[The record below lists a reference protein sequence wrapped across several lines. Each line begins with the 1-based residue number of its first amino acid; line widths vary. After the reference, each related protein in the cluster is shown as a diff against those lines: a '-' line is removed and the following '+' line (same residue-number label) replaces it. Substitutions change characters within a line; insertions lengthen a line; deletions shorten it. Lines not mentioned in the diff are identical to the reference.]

1 MPKTGTATG
10 TGREKKEMGIRT
22 TIILLAAALGAA
34 LPLAFANAQMIARPA
49 NSDVPIP
56 MGTTKGLRPDRLVI
70 RGGIMVTGRGTPGT
84 GRAAPP
90 EGPVDIVVENGRI
103 VDIIPVDPV
112 SVASGLSEQATG
124 DLIIDATGKY
134 VLPGLFDLH
143 AHIPAIDRAGDDAI
157 AYSFRLWLGH
167 GVTTLRDAGTGA
179 GLERMTEQR
188 RLSEAHQIVAP
199 RMRLYKRWPNTGRV
213 GGAGHTPDEARR
225 LVREFHDQG
234 ADGIKVSHGPGHH
247 PDVLAAIVEEAA
259 ELKMDGVIVDLK
271 VSETDARIASEAGV
285 VSIEH
290 WYGVPDAAL
299 PGTQNFPTDYNY
311 LDELVRFRLA
321 GHLWKE
327 AVEYPD
333 ALSDVIDG
341 MIAEGT
347 AWVPTFSIYEAN
359 LDFMRVVTLPWRD
372 RFVHPAILEEWR
384 PQAGVHASFHS
395 EWRTA
400 DEIAWKENYRYWM
413 NWVHEFWSRG
423 GLLGL
428 GSDSG
433 SQQSLYG
440 FGLVRELELMQQAGI
455 HPLDV
460 IKIATTNSAR
470 VMGLEENLCGI
481 RFGCVADLIV
491 VDGNPIDNF
500 KVLYGGGFAYYGTDR
515 QGEGGVIW
523 TIKEGE
529 VYDARALLREAEWY
543 VEQDKR

>member
-1 MPKTGTATG
+1 M
-10 TGREKKEMGIRT
+10 RT
-22 TIILLAAALGAA
+22 RIAVTCLAAALVPA
-34 LPLAFANAQMIARPA
+34 LPLALANAQTIAQAA

-56 MGTTKGLRPDRLVI
+56 MGTTEGLKPDRLVI

-103 VDIIPVDPV
+103 VDIIPIDPV

-124 DLIIDATGKY
+124 DLIIDANGKY

-199 RMRLYKRWPNTGRV
+199 RMRLHKRWPNTGRV

-247 PDVLAAIVEEAA
+247 PDVLAAIAEEAA

-290 WYGVPDAAL
+290 WYGIPDAAL

-311 LDELVRFRLA
+311 LDELVRFRVA

-341 MIAEGT
+341 MIANGT
-347 AWVPTFSIYEAN
+347 AWVPTFQIYEAN

-400 DEIAWKENYRYWM
+400 DEIAWKENYRHWM
-413 NWVHEFWSRG
+413 NWVYEFWSRG

-460 IKIATTNSAR
+460 IKIATTNSAK
-470 VMGLEENLCGI
+470 VMGLEENQCGI

-529 VYDARALLREAEWY
+529 VFDARALLREAEWY
-543 VEQDKR
+543 VAQDE

>member
-1 MPKTGTATG
+1 MRA
-10 TGREKKEMGIRT
+10 R
-22 TIILLAAALGAA
+22 IILTFLAGMLITVFSLNSAT
-34 LPLAFANAQMIARPA
+34 AQVIAQPA
-49 NSDVPIP
+49 NSTIPIP
-56 MGTTKGLRPDRLVI
+56 MGTTKGIKPDRLVI

-103 VDIIPVDPV
+103 VDIIPIDPV
-112 SVASGLSEQATG
+112 SVASGLSEQASG
-124 DLIIDATGKY
+124 DLIIDASGMY

-143 AHIPAIDRAGDDAI
+143 AHIPAIDRAGEDAI

-179 GLERMTEQR
+179 GLERMSEQR
-188 RLSEAHQIVAP
+188 RLSEAHEIVAP
-199 RMRLYKRWPNTGRV
+199 RIRLHKRWPNTGRI

-225 LVREFHDQG
+225 LVREFRDQG

-247 PDVLAAIVEEAA
+247 PDVLAAIADESEK
-259 ELKMDGVIVDLK
+259 LGMDGVIVDLK
-271 VSETDARIASEAGV
+271 VSESDARIASDAGV

-321 GHLWKE
+321 GYLWKE
-327 AVEYPD
+327 AVQYPD
-333 ALSDVIDG
+333 ALSDVIDT
-341 MIAEGT
+341 MIANGT
-347 AWVPTFSIYEAN
+347 AWVPTFQVYEAN

-395 EWRTA
+395 EWKTA
-400 DEIAWKENYRYWM
+400 DEIAWKENYQHWM
-413 NWVHEFWSRG
+413 KWVYEFWSRG

-433 SQQSLYG
+433 SMQSLYG
-440 FGLVRELELMQQAGI
+440 FGLIRELELMQQAGI

-470 VMGLEENLCGI
+470 VMGLQENQCGI

-500 KVLYGGGFAYYGTDR
+500 KVLYGGGFAYHGTAR
-515 QGEGGVIW
+515 EEQGGVVW

-529 VYDARALLREAEWY
+529 VFDARALLQEAEWY
-543 VEQDKR
+543 VAQDK